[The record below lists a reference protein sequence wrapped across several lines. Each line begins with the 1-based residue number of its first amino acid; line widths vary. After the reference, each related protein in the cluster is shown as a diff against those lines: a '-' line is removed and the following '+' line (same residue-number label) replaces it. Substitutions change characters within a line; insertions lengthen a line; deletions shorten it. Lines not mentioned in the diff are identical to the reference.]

1 MNWGGNNSNS
11 IPKPPST
18 GSANSTQFSSPTHQY
33 AGTIPSPRAPSTPIH
48 QARSPGEPAATA
60 ANKTADYSR
69 SHFDNS
75 NGVKAAGAAAAPLG
89 KPGGGD
95 IFADI
100 LGQQGYNFASK
111 SNFGPRSINEMRK
124 EEMVKDM
131 DPDKLRI
138 LEWVSHIQFSKKDI
152 FITFHFRRMVKRTI
166 FERYCAQCTR
176 SYGRMPSGTNVKCI
190 NL

>member
-1 MNWGGNNSNS
+1 MNWGGNNSSNS

-18 GSANSTQFSSPTHQY
+18 GSANATQFSSPTHQF
-33 AGTIPSPRAPSTPIH
+33 AGAVPSPRAPSTPIH
-48 QARSPGEPAATA
+48 QTRSPVESAATA

-69 SHFDNS
+69 SHFDNG
-75 NGVKAAGAAAAPLG
+75 NGAKAAGAAAAANAAPPG

-138 LEWVSHIQFSKKDI
+138 LEWVRFMKPAKYKILLH
-152 FITFHFRRMVKRTI
+152 FI
-166 FERYCAQCTR
+166 AD
-176 SYGRMPSGTNVKCI
+176 GW
-190 NL
+190 

>member
-1 MNWGGNNSNS
+1 MNWGGNNNS

-18 GSANSTQFSSPTHQY
+18 GSANSTQFSSPTHQF
-33 AGTIPSPRAPSTPIH
+33 AGAVPSPRAPSTPIH
-48 QARSPGEPAATA
+48 QTRSPGESAATNA
-60 ANKTADYSR
+60 TKTADYSR

-75 NGVKAAGAAAAPLG
+75 NGAKAAGTAGAPPG

-138 LEWVSHIQFSKKDI
+138 LEWVSAIK
-152 FITFHFRRMVKRTI
+152 I
-166 FERYCAQCTR
+166 FEIQILLHFSTD
-176 SYGRMPSGTNVKCI
+176 
-190 NL
+190 